1 MGEKSQFKLIGVR
14 PLKGCASHIR
24 KILKEDSTYFIY
36 NEYEV
41 NPESPEL
48 IRERKGVDPIHK
60 TFFSYGEHSPLI
72 SISAIV
78 GKNGDGKSTIVE
90 LIMRILNN
98 FAYYSGFKRKQTTL
112 VPVDGLNAILYYSM
126 NNEIYSIESNNN
138 GVRFSGSKKIINF
151 NNQDSVSE
159 DFEKIKDL
167 LFYTQ
172 ISNYSLYAYN
182 DRELRKEYTDD
193 NKCWINGIFH
203 KNDAYQTPIVLHP
216 WRNSGVIDI
225 NKENSLTKQR
235 LVSLF
240 INDNNEKSIRQI
252 SEKQNA
258 RYLIFNAF
266 EKSKLEIVSIYEYYF
281 ETIDVDI
288 LEFQTNDAL
297 TYNNTINFS
306 KYNLFKDT
314 HFAFLKNLRSYIDLH
329 PDDFNFA
336 YTAIKDEIPEF
347 PTDFNRYLDAISQV
361 ITQKDKQIINYFSK
375 KGYRA
380 FTFSLILRIS
390 LIIELKNIW
399 NNLLGGFD
407 KGNLYNSDLISKAKE
422 YVIYKTIS
430 IFDKYPQYKLT
441 EPVTTMKTLSELFK
455 SNLYF
460 NDLENLNNQCFEILI
475 KDLYTE
481 KSHISLKLKQ
491 TLNYIKY
498 NKAYYY
504 IDEQKDKD
512 VEQINSLKI
521 ESTFRAD
528 DSFLIDLNKY
538 RTRLEKLILIE
549 NEQFA
554 INKKDKL
561 SIIELLPPPIFD
573 IDIVLEIKDNTNDF
587 SLLSQLSSG
596 ERQKLNNVSSVI
608 YHLQNINSTSNKVD
622 DIVKYKH
629 INLFFEEIELYFHPE
644 YQRQYI
650 DYLLSQIS
658 KANLNQIDSI
668 NICFVTHSPFML
680 SDIPKNNVLFLQ
692 NGDPTRQM
700 QEDTFGGNIHTL
712 LQNGF
717 FLDGVPVGE
726 FAKKKINS
734 LFERLHKGKTSFKAG
749 SENEF
754 YNQILLVSEP
764 FLRSQLLK
772 LFHELQPKNVISL
785 EKEVK
790 LLRIELENIKKMIQ

>member
-1 MGEKSQFKLIGVR
+1 MQEKSQFKLIGVR

-24 KILKEDSTYFIY
+24 KILKEDTTYFLY

-41 NPESPEL
+41 DPENSER
-48 IRERKGVDPIHK
+48 IRKKPDYDGLP
-60 TFFSYGEHSPLI
+60 TYFFSKQEVDSPFV
-72 SISAIV
+72 SVSAIV
-78 GKNGDGKSTIVE
+78 GKNGDGKSSIVE

-98 FAYYSGFKRKQTTL
+98 FAYYSGFKSKQSTL
-112 VPVDGLNAILYYSM
+112 IQVNGLNAILYYSIA
-126 NNEIYSIESNNN
+126 NEAIETIYSIESNKDK
-138 GVRFSGSKKIINF
+138 VKFIYHDKTINF
-151 NNQDSVSE
+151 NDPDFVSE
-159 DFEKIKDL
+159 DFKEIKDF

-182 DRELRKEYTDD
+182 DRELRKEYTKDKYTKD
-193 NKCWINGIFH
+193 SKCWINGIFH

-240 INDNNEKSIRQI
+240 INDNNEKTIRQI

-258 RYLIFNAF
+258 RYLILNAF
-266 EKSKLEIVSIYEYYF
+266 EKSKLEIVSIYDFYF

-288 LEFQTNDAL
+288 LESEINDVL
-297 TYNNTINFS
+297 SFDKTMSFGNYTFFN
-306 KYNLFKDT
+306 DT
-314 HFAFLKNLRSYIDLH
+314 HFVFLENLRNYIDLH
-329 PDDFNFA
+329 SDDFNFA
-336 YTAIKDEIPEF
+336 YTVIKDDIPEF
-347 PTDFNRYLDAISQV
+347 PTDFNRYLDATSQV
-361 ITQKDKQIINYFSK
+361 IEQKNKHIINYFSK
-375 KGYRA
+375 NGYSA

-407 KGNLYNSDLISKAKE
+407 KGDLYNIDLISKAKQ

-430 IFDKYPQYKLT
+430 IFEKYPQYKLT
-441 EPVTTMKTLSELFK
+441 EPVTTLKTFSELFQ

-460 NDLENLNNQCFEILI
+460 DDLKNLNNQCFEILN

-481 KSHISLKLKQ
+481 KSHISLKLRQ

-498 NKAYYY
+498 NKTYNY
-504 IDEQKDKD
+504 INEKKDKD
-512 VEQINSLKI
+512 VQQINSLKI
-521 ESTFRAD
+521 ESTYSTD
-528 DSFLIDLNKY
+528 NSYLIDLNEY
-538 RTRLEKLILIE
+538 RRRLEKLIITE
-549 NEQFA
+549 NEQL
-554 INKKDKL
+554 IIKKKEKL

-573 IDIVLEIKDNTNDF
+573 VDIVLEFKNNTNDF

-608 YHLQNINSTSNKVD
+608 YHLQNINSTSD
-622 DIVKYKH
+622 HTEDIVKYKH
-629 INLFFEEIELYFHPE
+629 VNLFFEEIELYFHPE

-650 DYLLSQIS
+650 DYLLYQIS
-658 KANLNQIDSI
+658 KAKLSQIKSI
-668 NICFVTHSPFML
+668 NICFVTHSPFIL

-692 NGDPTRQM
+692 DGVPSRQM
-700 QEDTFGGNIHTL
+700 QEDTFGANIHTL

-717 FLDGVPVGE
+717 FLNSVPIGE

-734 LFERLHKGKTSFKAG
+734 LFESLHKGKTSFV
-749 SENEF
+749 E
-754 YNQILLVSEP
+754 
-764 FLRSQLLK
+764 
-772 LFHELQPKNVISL
+772 
-785 EKEVK
+785 
-790 LLRIELENIKKMIQ
+790 